1 MADTYTLDDKGQKV
15 VWSGAITEVHSTQ
28 KETVGAVRYHGTK
41 VYKQVHFTQGA
52 TAVAS
57 GDFAGYLK
65 ERRDSVTA
73 DFSTTDIVPAGMFV
87 STPADGN
94 FCWIQVR
101 GPATCTV
108 ANLSGVADGV
118 VVKLDASND
127 KKAVAQTAG
136 TKGVAQSIDTT
147 AGLIYIDAH
156 IQ

>member
-15 VWSGAITEVHSTQ
+15 VWSGAVTEDHSTQ

-41 VYKQVHFTQGA
+41 VYKYVHFTQGA

-73 DFSTTDIVPAGMFV
+73 DASTTDIVPAGMFI

-108 ANLSGVADGV
+108 ANLSSVADG
-118 VVKLDASND
+118 KNCMLDASND
-127 KKAVAQTAG
+127 KKVIAQTAG
-136 TKGVAQSIDTT
+136 KRALCQSIDTS

-156 IQ
+156 I